1 MGHVKAGGSTNLGR
15 DSRSQRLGI
24 KLHAG
29 QVAKPG
35 MIIYRQRGTKIR
47 PGKGVKKAGDDSI
60 FAIIQGRVKYHPK
73 MVRLF
78 TGKLQRVTYV
88 SVV

>member
-24 KLHAG
+24 KLHDG
-29 QVAKPG
+29 QIAKPG

-47 PGKGVKKAGDDSI
+47 VGKGVKRAGDDSI
-60 FAIIQGRVKYHPK
+60 FSIAKGKVKYYPK
-73 MVRLF
+73 MVRLY
-78 TGKLQRVTYV
+78 TGKLKKVTYV